1 MLSSPATCLG
11 LLVTMH
17 NMHTAAVIIN
27 TGRCITTSTA
37 VFGFGRCYALSEA
50 RQLLLGPHT
59 AHTISQNPWNFL
71 IESSEK
77 AKSQAKLCSEAS
89 SIAWGHTGQAC
100 GKAMALHTSW
110 GRGRQRDPP
119 TQNTSLQVWVH
130 AWLLLSSVLIDL
142 PMRNKGDQG

>member
-37 VFGFGRCYALSEA
+37 VFGFGRCYALSET

-59 AHTISQNPWNFL
+59 AHTISQKPWNFL
-71 IESSEK
+71 IAVRK
-77 AKSQAKLCSEAS
+77 QRVKQNYAQRQAAS
-89 SIAWGHTGQAC
+89 HGGTQ
-100 GKAMALHTSW
+100 
-110 GRGRQRDPP
+110 GRHVERQWHCTPLGGGADRGTPP
-119 TQNTSLQVWVH
+119 PKTHPPRSGSMH
-130 AWLLLSSVLIDL
+130 
-142 PMRNKGDQG
+142 GCC